1 MKIGEFARLGQVSV
15 RMLRHYESLGLLQP
29 HEVDRFSSHRSYS
42 VAQLT
47 RLNRIMAL
55 NSLGI
60 PLRKVAEFL
69 DSGLSTPELVDMLEL
84 RRHQLLA
91 EQSATA
97 ASLADVE
104 FRLALIER
112 TTMDHPDCI
121 IKELR
126 AERIIGATVT
136 LGEPPFDTSEIGP
149 LFGRVAQQIASAGGD
164 PDIGIGLYTD
174 TEAGTEVT
182 CGYRVT
188 ATDSQNIAALHAD
201 ELQVTELPSCTA
213 ATLIHEG
220 SMSRIGASWQ
230 HLSEWCVKQG
240 YSLNGPCREVYL
252 EVGDDSD
259 DSGGN
264 GSSRSGGNDPGQSG
278 WVVELQQPI
287 TN

>member
-15 RMLRHYESLGLLQP
+15 RMLRHYETLGLLP
-29 HEVDRFSSHRSYS
+29 PYEVDHFSGHRSYS

-91 EQSATA
+91 EQSAAA

-121 IKELR
+121 IKELP
-126 AERIIGATVT
+126 AERIVGTTVM

-149 LFGRVAQQIASAGGD
+149 RFGRAAQQIASAGGD
-164 PDIGIGLYTD
+164 PDIGIGLYAD

-182 CGYRVT
+182 CGYRAT
-188 ATDSQNIAALHAD
+188 ASDGQNSASLHAVELHAD
-201 ELQVTELPSCTA
+201 DLRVTELPSCTA
-213 ATLIHEG
+213 GTLIHEG

-230 HLSEWCVKQG
+230 HLSEWCVTQG
-240 YSLNGPCREVYL
+240 YSLIGPCREVYL
-252 EVGDDSD
+252 EVGDDSA
-259 DSGGN
+259 DSSN
-264 GSSRSGGNDPGQSG
+264 SDSDRSG

-287 TN
+287 TS

>member
-84 RRHQLLA
+84 RRHQLQA
-91 EQSATA
+91 EQAATA
-97 ASLADVE
+97 ATLADVE

-112 TTMDHPDCI
+112 TTMGHPDCI
-121 IKELR
+121 IKELP
-126 AERIIGATVT
+126 AERIIGTTVR

-149 LFGRVAQQIASAGGD
+149 LFGQVAGQIESTGGD
-164 PDIGIGLYTD
+164 PSIGVGLYTD

-182 CGYRVT
+182 CGYRASPDGGNGNT
-188 ATDSQNIAALHAD
+188 GLETS
-201 ELQVTELPSCTA
+201 ELQITELPPCTA

-230 HLSEWCVKQG
+230 HLSEWCVTQG
-240 YSLNGPCREVYL
+240 YSLNGPCREIYL
-252 EVGDDSD
+252 EAGDGSDDSD
-259 DSGGN
+259 
-264 GSSRSGGNDPGQSG
+264 QSD

>member
-29 HEVDRFSSHRSYS
+29 HEIDRFSSHRSYS

-91 EQSATA
+91 EQSATV

-112 TTMDHPDCI
+112 TTMNHPDCI
-121 IKELR
+121 IKELP
-126 AERIIGATVT
+126 AERIVGTTVT

-149 LFGRVAQQIASAGGD
+149 LFGRVAEQIANAGGA
-164 PDIGIGLYTD
+164 PIIGIGLYRD
-174 TEAGTEVT
+174 TEAGTAVT

-188 ATDSQNIAALHAD
+188 TSGGPDSATLETTGHATA
-201 ELQVTELPSCTA
+201 ELQITELPPCTA

-220 SMSRIGASWQ
+220 SMGRIGASWQ
-230 HLSEWCVKQG
+230 HLSQWCVTQG
-240 YSLNGPCREVYL
+240 YSLIGPCREVYL
-252 EVGDDSD
+252 EA
-259 DSGGN
+259 GN
-264 GSSRSGGNDPGQSG
+264 GSNDSDQSG
-278 WVVELQQPI
+278 WVVELKQPI
-287 TN
+287 TS